1 MLLGPG
7 LPEPLSRNLDRLN
20 LDVSFSREADL
31 FDPVAGGGG
40 GNCESETTL
49 VALCGTTTD
58 PGLLWKKPEVGRED
72 GEGV

>member
-7 LPEPLSRNLDRLN
+7 LPALLSLNLDRLN
-20 LDVSFSREADL
+20 LDVSFSREADR
-31 FDPVAGGGG
+31 FDPFAGGGG

-49 VALCGTTTD
+49 VALWGTTTE
-58 PGLLWKKPEVGRED
+58 PGLLWKKPDVGREE